1 MALRPLRRPR
11 SVHRLNNLGITAA
24 NWADE
29 TTLSPHRRSGDDLPR
44 AGGGQCRLP
53 PRSRPQPWSPGI
65 HSDGGGNAVPEAH
78 ESFRAVIG
86 ALCLALQANREAFLP
101 LSDASWGGY
110 PRPVSKRKAANPMP
124 SC

>member
-1 MALRPLRRPR
+1 MTTYRELA
-11 SVHRLNNLGITAA
+11 AA
-24 NWADE
+24 NAAFRPD
-29 TTLSPHRRSGDDLPR
+29 LARSHGAL
-44 AGGGQCRLP
+44 GSIQM
-53 PRSRPQPWSPGI
+53 
-65 HSDGGGNAVPEAH
+65 AVEMLPEAH

-101 LSDASWGGY
+101 LFDASWGGY

>member
-1 MALRPLRRPR
+1 MAVRPLRRPR
-11 SVHRLNNLGITAA
+11 SGPQTQQPGHPLHRTGPTR
-24 NWADE
+24 
-29 TTLSPHRRSGDDLPR
+29 RRS
-44 AGGGQCRLP
+44 P
-53 PRSRPQPWSPGI
+53 PTEE
-65 HSDGGGNAVPEAH
+65 AVTTYRELAVEMLPEAH

-86 ALCLALQANREAFLP
+86 ALCPALQANREAFLP